1 RVLFRFIT
9 RFRQPFEA
17 VVCTVLG
24 QQVSLAAGRLFAA
37 RLVAAYGTLP
47 RGDERGPTGT
57 DATGGTAEPA
67 GETAEPTEESAGP
80 TRSGAGPTG
89 AGEAAPLRAF
99 PVPSA
104 LAAVP
109 PAELRATIG
118 LTGSRARTVHEAA
131 VLCADQGGGAMLP
144 PRDALQAVHGIG
156 AWTLDHLA
164 LRAGTDADAYPV
176 GDAVLRRTLAALD
189 PWVGPARI
197 ASWSPYR
204 GYAATRL
211 WAFGRWHGADG
222 EIAAGPVPGS
232 GARFMRRARRSAR
245 PRSRRRRSGVP
256 GAPATR
262 CAEGAVSRR
271 RGRWAPWR
279 RGGSARRPARS
290 RSPRA
295 RSAAR
300 DPGRSPTDGWCR
312 AAGPRPPDAD
322 GTGWPARP
330 APGRA
335 GRSRW
340 SAPDAAAGR
349 SRGAPA
355 RRRGCA
361 ARADPPRGR
370 TADRG

>member
-1 RVLFRFIT
+1 MTGPDTAAWSRRRVDVAGPFDHRAALATLAAHAVDGLHHLDLETGTFSRWVQVEGAQHLVTTRLETGGASLATPSAAPAVLDALADLTAHWFDLAADLGPVDAHLGADPLFAAQVRERPGLRIT

-57 DATGGTAEPA
+57 DAT

-144 PRDALQAVHGIG
+144 PRDALQAVHGNG

-211 WAFGRWHGADG
+211 WAFGR
-222 EIAAGPVPGS
+222 
-232 GARFMRRARRSAR
+232 
-245 PRSRRRRSGVP
+245 
-256 GAPATR
+256 
-262 CAEGAVSRR
+262 
-271 RGRWAPWR
+271 
-279 RGGSARRPARS
+279 
-290 RSPRA
+290 
-295 RSAAR
+295 
-300 DPGRSPTDGWCR
+300 
-312 AAGPRPPDAD
+312 
-322 GTGWPARP
+322 
-330 APGRA
+330 
-335 GRSRW
+335 
-340 SAPDAAAGR
+340 
-349 SRGAPA
+349 
-355 RRRGCA
+355 
-361 ARADPPRGR
+361 
-370 TADRG
+370 

>member
-1 RVLFRFIT
+1 MTGPDTAAWSRRRVDVAGPFDHRAALATLAAHAVDGLHHLDLETGTFTRWVQVEDAQHLVTTRLETGGASLETPSGDPAVLDALADLTARWFDLGADLGPVDAHLGADPLFAAQVRERPGLRIT

-57 DATGGTAEPA
+57 DATG
-67 GETAEPTEESAGP
+67 ETAEPTEESAGP

-118 LTGSRARTVHEAA
+118 LTSSRARTVHEAA
-131 VLCADQGGGAMLP
+131 VLCAEHGGGAVLP
-144 PRDALQAVHGIG
+144 PREALAAVHGIG

-164 LRAGTDADAYPV
+164 LRAGTDADAYPA

-189 PWVGPARI
+189 PSADTTRI

-211 WAFGRWHGADG
+211 WAFGR
-222 EIAAGPVPGS
+222 
-232 GARFMRRARRSAR
+232 
-245 PRSRRRRSGVP
+245 
-256 GAPATR
+256 
-262 CAEGAVSRR
+262 
-271 RGRWAPWR
+271 
-279 RGGSARRPARS
+279 
-290 RSPRA
+290 
-295 RSAAR
+295 
-300 DPGRSPTDGWCR
+300 
-312 AAGPRPPDAD
+312 
-322 GTGWPARP
+322 
-330 APGRA
+330 
-335 GRSRW
+335 
-340 SAPDAAAGR
+340 
-349 SRGAPA
+349 
-355 RRRGCA
+355 
-361 ARADPPRGR
+361 
-370 TADRG
+370 